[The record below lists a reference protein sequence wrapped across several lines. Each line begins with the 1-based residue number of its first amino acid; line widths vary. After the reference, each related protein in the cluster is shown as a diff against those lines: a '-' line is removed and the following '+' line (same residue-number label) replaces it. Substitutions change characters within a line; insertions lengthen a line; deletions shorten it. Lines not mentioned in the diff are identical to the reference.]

1 MKFKKSN
8 HTHTYVIRVKETINP
23 ITLDWFVE
31 LKIIHQ
37 ENGET
42 VLVGQFADQPALRG
56 LLDQLWNLNLTVL
69 SVERMDEQ
77 RAQGFLMKLEER
89 RQE

>member
-8 HTHTYVIRVKETINP
+8 HAQTYAIRVKETINP
-23 ITLDWFVE
+23 ITLEWFVE
-31 LKIIHQ
+31 LKFIHQ

-42 VLVGQFADQPALRG
+42 VLVGKFADQPALRG

-69 SVERMDEQ
+69 SVERIDEQ
-77 RAQGFLMKLEER
+77 KVQVFLMQLDKG